1 MSDAP
6 QLYQPDPPTSFRR
19 QQRRHLPQH
28 RLSHRSL
35 TTGLSWI
42 CLLLL
47 VMSTLCSAVS
57 VTSGTSG
64 HNRRR
69 SGLTGSAGG
78 AAGGGLTSLEDTGD
92 KSVPD
97 QLALAA
103 SRRGSDERSYPRRGS
118 IIHSRTKEATNKD
131 YNYGHVEL
139 NLVRPE
145 HETHPKLLLSTTTA
159 ASGPGSGAAVNLEDS
174 QSAAEYVANAIK
186 LAYNQPPVQIQLK
199 TTSQM
204 PATSSSSTQ
213 RSYIEIRERER
224 EQQLEL
230 QLQKELQAQQQ
241 HQQQQQQQQHLQ
253 HQQQQQQQ
261 QQHLQHQQQQQQQHL
276 QQQQQHQQQ
285 QQQHQQQHLQH
296 QQQQQHL
303 LLSSSA
309 TASSSGSSS
318 LNASPGLVPAPVY
331 EKEPVTRSYDIYEGS
346 SASSTE
352 TEAHNQGLIPVQE
365 EIERHYRP
373 KYHSSSGSNT
383 NYNYGQYPYRNLEAE
398 AEEKVRVSAST
409 EIPKSE
415 IMKQIEKS
423 VIKYMKELEA
433 EGKILSTPQEPV
445 TPPPPLSLPQASTIT
460 KSYYK
465 TQTGSSTSSSSALE
479 DKRYSSSTMRPK
491 YTVAPVSQQ
500 QQQSKQQIHQVYHQ
514 QQHHQHPVQQQHQQ
528 QITVGKVRS
537 SSPKPLPQQHF
548 QSETETAYQAPDL
561 PVDELSPNVEFIY
574 KIKTRAPLQ
583 TATVKTVS
591 KPYTLPLK
599 SAEHFDHGA
608 ALKNIEEFDLS
619 HVVPTPER
627 VERERDSSREDLE
640 RGKVPHK
647 LYFNSEIYH
656 DINSLPY
663 KNKEAAAAAAA
674 LHEYQ
679 RHKLKGSSSTG
690 DNLHPDYKGYSGYFA
705 EPEVT
710 ELENEENYHQHH
722 HHHQPYHH
730 YHVVKKEPLEEH
742 EHDHDHDSW
751 VDTSGLRLANAH
763 ALAQAHGHGHQHNL
777 NHGHSHSQHAH
788 IHGQHPVVKHQSLD
802 YDSYSPKFNNNP
814 EGYGYQHTYK
824 GGARGAAVGAAS
836 QGAGGSTGK
845 RGKRGNGAHPRQ
857 EAIKKQLRASEVKD
871 LEASLALRPP
881 PK

>member
-1 MSDAP
+1 ISSMC
-6 QLYQPDPPTSFRR
+6 T
-19 QQRRHLPQH
+19 
-28 RLSHRSL
+28 
-35 TTGLSWI
+35 
-42 CLLLL
+42 
-47 VMSTLCSAVS
+47 AVS

-69 SGLTGSAGG
+69 SGLSGSSGG
-78 AAGGGLTSLEDTGD
+78 SGAGLTSLEDTGD

-118 IIHSRTKEATNKD
+118 VIHSRTKEGPSKD

-145 HETHPKLLLSTTTA
+145 QESHPKLLLSTTTA
-159 ASGPGSGAAVNLEDS
+159 ASGPGSGASVHLEDS

-186 LAYNQPPVQIQLK
+186 LAYNQPPVQIHLK
-199 TTSQM
+199 AASQV
-204 PATSSSSTQ
+204 PITSSSSTQ
-213 RSYIEIRERER
+213 RNYMDQRERERERER

-230 QLQKELQAQQQ
+230 EVRKELQQQQ
-241 HQQQQQQQQHLQ
+241 KQQQQQQQHQQHLQ
-253 HQQQQQQQ
+253 QRQHLQQQQQQQ
-261 QQHLQHQQQQQQQHL
+261 QQQL
-276 QQQQQHQQQ
+276 
-285 QQQHQQQHLQH
+285 
-296 QQQQQHL
+296 L

-309 TASSSGSSS
+309 TASSSLGSSSLGATSLGSSSLGSSSLGSSSLGTSSLGSSS
-318 LNASPGLVPAPVY
+318 LNGSPPALAPAPVY

-346 SASSTE
+346 SSSSTE
-352 TEAHNQGLIPVQE
+352 AEPLHRGHLPVQE

-373 KYHSSSGSNT
+373 KYHSSAS
-383 NYNYGQYPYRNLEAE
+383 YNQYPYRNLEAE

-445 TPPPPLSLPQASTIT
+445 TPGPPPLPQASTVT

-465 TQTGSSTSSSSALE
+465 TQVGSSSSLE

-491 YTVAPVSQQ
+491 YTVSAVPQQ
-500 QQQSKQQIHQVYHQ
+500 QQQQQQAKQQQQQIHHHQVYQ
-514 QQHHQHPVQQQHQQ
+514 
-528 QITVGKVRS
+528 GKVRS
-537 SSPKPLPQQHF
+537 SSQKPALLTQQQHF

-640 RGKVPHK
+640 RGKSPHK

-663 KNKEAAAAAAA
+663 KSKEAAAAAAA

-679 RHKLKGSSSTG
+679 RHKLKATSGEH
-690 DNLHPDYKGYSGYFA
+690 LHQDYKGYSGYFA
-705 EPEVT
+705 EPEAT
-710 ELENEENYHQHH
+710 EMENEDNYQHQQQQHH
-722 HHHQPYHH
+722 HHHHHAQQQQPYHH

-742 EHDHDHDSW
+742 EHSHDHDSW
-751 VDTSGLRLANAH
+751 LDTSGLRLANAH
-763 ALAQAHGHGHQHNL
+763 ALAQAQGH
-777 NHGHSHSQHAH
+777 HGHSQHSSHSH
-788 IHGQHPVVKHQSLD
+788 IHAQHPVKHQSLD

-824 GGARGAAVGAAS
+824 GGSRGVGQGQGQGVSVGVAS
-836 QGAGGSTGK
+836 PPGK

>member
-19 QQRRHLPQH
+19 QQRRHLPH
-28 RLSHRSL
+28 HLPCHRSL

-47 VMSTLCSAVS
+47 MSTLCTAVS

-145 HETHPKLLLSTTTA
+145 HESHPKLLLSTTTA

-230 QLQKELQAQQQ
+230 QLQKELQ
-241 HQQQQQQQQHLQ
+241 
-253 HQQQQQQQ
+253 
-261 QQHLQHQQQQQQQHL
+261 
-276 QQQQQHQQQ
+276 
-285 QQQHQQQHLQH
+285 
-296 QQQQQHL
+296 QQHL

-352 TEAHNQGLIPVQE
+352 TEAHNRGLIPVQE

-679 RHKLKGSSSTG
+679 RHKLKGSTSTG

-777 NHGHSHSQHAH
+777 NHGHSHSQHSH